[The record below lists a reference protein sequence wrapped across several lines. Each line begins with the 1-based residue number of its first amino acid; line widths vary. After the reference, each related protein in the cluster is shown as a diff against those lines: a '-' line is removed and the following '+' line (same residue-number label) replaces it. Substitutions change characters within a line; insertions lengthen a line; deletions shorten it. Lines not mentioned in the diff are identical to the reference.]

1 MDSKWGNT
9 AGSCQQKIDQSF
21 RKNMERGTAS
31 ETLKA
36 MDHEVWV
43 FGKATCEDRA
53 YSPSATHTPR

>member
-21 RKNMERGTAS
+21 QKHMEKGTTS

-36 MDHEVWV
+36 MDHDVWL
-43 FGKATCEDRA
+43 FGKAAFEDRV
-53 YSPSATHTPR
+53 